1 MIDLHL
7 LLLPNAYCP
16 PDGLAHESARPPGAH
31 EDDVREVLQVEAHTP
46 ALYVDEE
53 NHVLAAEVALRVA
66 QDGGHYMKGWYR
78 TVADW
83 NPLSHIVEGMQG
95 FMNHDLS
102 ASQFAKSW
110 LLPLVIAIISIAFSL
125 RALSNRLAAS

>member
-1 MIDLHL
+1 
-7 LLLPNAYCP
+7 
-16 PDGLAHESARPPGAH
+16 
-31 EDDVREVLQVEAHTP
+31 
-46 ALYVDEE
+46 
-53 NHVLAAEVALRVA
+53 
-66 QDGGHYMKGWYR
+66 MKGWYR